1 MKQCGWGRKRAKG
14 AGVMVGILAGIFL
27 VFLGCGQGRQNAQDV
42 SGAVPA
48 YQFAPGFG
56 IIAHSPYPVYVL
68 EDENGYAVSKDGVKV
83 ELVRGVMQDNALI
96 AELRILDYR
105 KDSRG
110 DDRGADSW
118 IYDIRCFGPGI
129 PDTGYTA
136 ERMGTHSENRDTGDG
151 GYRETL
157 AEFCTVSKKIDTEKG
172 LDGYYFRIGGLDEKL
187 DFSWTQ
193 AKGYEQI
200 QDMEGAVTHKGRW
213 MLTRAV
219 PAGEK
224 GLAVEL
230 YAFSEKNGEQVAPGR
245 INPLSSQ
252 KEEITL
258 LGKDKKVYRQMGES
272 LPVVMNQGAEVEYGI
287 DGSDG
292 RIWYFDVPSELQKGS
307 FLLSVPSVTL
317 ISSEESRVITLPLTG
332 EEAGTEDVPDREILF
347 QEHGL
352 EIVSIEATGGK
363 GTLGPGRGAG
373 GGERT
378 KESQIC
384 RLELSGKAAEGGGQM
399 EMVLMRVKTKEA
411 SDKAE
416 WLNIMPEEES
426 ISDPDLGGCFIF
438 NLPYEK
444 GDDSITFQLWHPY
457 FVWEQSFS
465 LEVSAS

>member
-1 MKQCGWGRKRAKG
+1 
-14 AGVMVGILAGIFL
+14 
-27 VFLGCGQGRQNAQDV
+27 
-42 SGAVPA
+42 
-48 YQFAPGFG
+48 
-56 IIAHSPYPVYVL
+56 
-68 EDENGYAVSKDGVKV
+68 
-83 ELVRGVMQDNALI
+83 
-96 AELRILDYR
+96 
-105 KDSRG
+105 
-110 DDRGADSW
+110 
-118 IYDIRCFGPGI
+118 
-129 PDTGYTA
+129 
-136 ERMGTHSENRDTGDG
+136 
-151 GYRETL
+151 
-157 AEFCTVSKKIDTEKG
+157 
-172 LDGYYFRIGGLDEKL
+172 
-187 DFSWTQ
+187 
-193 AKGYEQI
+193 
-200 QDMEGAVTHKGRW
+200 MEGAVTHKGRW

-272 LPVVMNQGAEVEYGI
+272 LPMVMNQGAEVEYGI

-332 EEAGTEDVPDREILF
+332 EEAGTEDVPDRENVPDREILF

-352 EIVSIEATGGK
+352 EIVSIKATGGK

-378 KESQIC
+378 EESLIC
-384 RLELSGKAAEGGGQM
+384 RLELSGQAAEGGGQM

-416 WLNIMPEEES
+416 WLNIMPEKES
-426 ISDPDLGGCFIF
+426 ISDPDQSGRFIF

-457 FVWEQSFS
+457 YVWEQSFS

>member
-1 MKQCGWGRKRAKG
+1 
-14 AGVMVGILAGIFL
+14 
-27 VFLGCGQGRQNAQDV
+27 
-42 SGAVPA
+42 
-48 YQFAPGFG
+48 
-56 IIAHSPYPVYVL
+56 
-68 EDENGYAVSKDGVKV
+68 
-83 ELVRGVMQDNALI
+83 
-96 AELRILDYR
+96 
-105 KDSRG
+105 
-110 DDRGADSW
+110 
-118 IYDIRCFGPGI
+118 
-129 PDTGYTA
+129 
-136 ERMGTHSENRDTGDG
+136 
-151 GYRETL
+151 
-157 AEFCTVSKKIDTEKG
+157 
-172 LDGYYFRIGGLDEKL
+172 
-187 DFSWTQ
+187 
-193 AKGYEQI
+193 
-200 QDMEGAVTHKGRW
+200 

-230 YAFSEKNGEQVAPGR
+230 YAFSEKKGEQVAPGR

-272 LPVVMNQGAEVEYGI
+272 LPMVMNQGAEVEYGI

-292 RIWYFDVPSELQKGS
+292 HIWYFDVPSELQKGS

-317 ISSEESRVITLPLTG
+317 ISSEESRVITLPLNG
-332 EEAGTEDVPDREILF
+332 EEAGTEDVPDRENVPDREILF

-378 KESQIC
+378 EESLIC
-384 RLELSGKAAEGGGQM
+384 RLELRGQAAEGGGQM
-399 EMVLMRVKTKEA
+399 EMVLMRVKTKGA

-416 WLNIMPEEES
+416 WLNIMPEKES
-426 ISDPDLGGCFIF
+426 ISDPDLGGRFIF